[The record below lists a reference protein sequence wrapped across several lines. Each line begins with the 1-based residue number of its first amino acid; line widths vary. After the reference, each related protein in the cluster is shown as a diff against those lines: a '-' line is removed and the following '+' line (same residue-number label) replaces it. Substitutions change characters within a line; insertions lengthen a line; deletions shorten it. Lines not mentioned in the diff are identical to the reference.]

1 MKIIALILISTFIS
15 TIALATEGVRA
26 SCVESAKHGN
36 HKGIYP
42 LPPAFLQP
50 GDSLSLGSYIHIED
64 RYMITVIPRIS
75 QVTADSAQHHEAGS
89 GETYEV
95 LLTQLPDHEKHPNSP
110 QKVCHAVSVLISGT
124 QIKTLEYKYYKKD
137 DVGGFI
143 PHSTQVRC
151 SLDIVS
157 I

>member
-1 MKIIALILISTFIS
+1 MKIIALILISTFINN
-15 TIALATEGVRA
+15 IAQAMEGVRA
-26 SCVESAKHGN
+26 TCVESAKHGN
-36 HKGIYP
+36 HKGTFP

-64 RYMITVIPRIS
+64 RYMITVIPPIS
-75 QVTADSAQHHEAGS
+75 QLTVNSAQLHETVS

-124 QIKTLEYKYYKKD
+124 QTKTLEYKYKKKD
-137 DVGGFI
+137 DVGGFM
-143 PHSTQVRC
+143 PHTTQVSC
-151 SLDIVS
+151 TLDIVN